1 MPLSSLTVQVDDGC
15 DNGRTSGVI
24 CYYLI
29 QMEEPL
35 ESAEL
40 LAFTRTVDARSV
52 SRAALELRVPR
63 ATIGRRLQRLEQRL
77 GVRLLRR
84 TTRSLLLTDAGEAL
98 YRSARI
104 ALDAV
109 RQAEESVR
117 RRDDEVRGELRV
129 SVPPFTN
136 PHFHALIA
144 EFVLRYP
151 EVNLQLHFSTQH
163 ADLQR
168 GAYDVAIRGT
178 RSLESGLVA
187 RVLTRATMIAV
198 AAPSY
203 LARKGKPRTLRD
215 LRQHACLL
223 SFARGELP
231 QTHWIDRKGK
241 LVQVAG
247 SIASNDITF
256 LRQAAIDGTGIAYL
270 PGPHVQPALDDGR
283 LLQVLKG
290 TLETS
295 TQLAVAY
302 VEREFLAPQVRAF
315 VDAVIKFAR
324 EHPEALWP

>member
-1 MPLSSLTVQVDDGC
+1 
-15 DNGRTSGVI
+15 
-24 CYYLI
+24 
-29 QMEEPL
+29 MEEPL

-40 LAFTRTVDARSV
+40 LAFTRTVDARSL

-63 ATIGRRLQRLEQRL
+63 ATIGRRLQRLEERL

-117 RRDDEVRGELRV
+117 RRDDVVRGELRV

-136 PHFHALIA
+136 PHFHTLIA
-144 EFVLRYP
+144 DFMLRYP
-151 EVNLQLHFSTQH
+151 EVSLQLHFSTQH

-168 GAYDVAIRGT
+168 GAFDVAIRGT
-178 RSLESGLVA
+178 RALEPGLVA
-187 RVLTRATMIAV
+187 RVLTRSSLIAV

-215 LRQHACLL
+215 LRQHSCLL

-231 QTHWIDRKGK
+231 QTHWIDRKGRQ
-241 LVQVAG
+241 VQVAG
-247 SIASNDITF
+247 GIASNDITF
-256 LRQAAIDGTGIAYL
+256 LRQAAIDGIGIAYL
-270 PGPHVQPALDDGR
+270 PLEHVRPALDDGR
-283 LLQVLKG
+283 LVQVLKG
-290 TLETS
+290 NLETT
-295 TQLAVAY
+295 TQLAVVY
-302 VEREFLAPQVRAF
+302 LEREFLAPQVRAF
-315 VDAVIKFAR
+315 VDAVVVFAR
-324 EHPEALWP
+324 EHPEALWPEPPRPLKA

>member
-1 MPLSSLTVQVDDGC
+1 
-15 DNGRTSGVI
+15 
-24 CYYLI
+24 
-29 QMEEPL
+29 MEDPL

-40 LAFTRTVDARSV
+40 LAFTRTVEARSL

-63 ATIGRRLQRLEQRL
+63 ATIGRRLQRLEERL

-84 TTRSLLLTDAGEAL
+84 TTRSLVLTDAGEAL

-104 ALDAV
+104 ALEAV

-117 RRDDEVRGELRV
+117 RQDDVVRGELRV

-144 EFVLRYP
+144 DFMLRYP
-151 EVNLQLHFSTQH
+151 EVKLQLHFSTQH

-168 GAYDVAIRGT
+168 GTFDVAIRGT
-178 RSLESGLVA
+178 HALEPGLVA
-187 RVLTRATMIAV
+187 RVLTRAMLIGV

-203 LARKGKPRTLRD
+203 LARRGTPRTLRD

-231 QTHWIDRKGK
+231 QTHWLDRKGK

-256 LRQAAIDGTGIAYL
+256 LRQVAVDGVGIAYL
-270 PGPHVQPALDDGR
+270 PQPHVQSELDEGS
-283 LLQVLKG
+283 LVQVLKG
-290 TLETS
+290 SLEIS
-295 TQLAVAY
+295 TQLAVVY
-302 VEREFLAPQVRAF
+302 LEREFLPPQVRAF
-315 VDAVIKFAR
+315 VEAVVRFAR
-324 EHPEALWP
+324 EHPEALWPTPPRAAKKRTRARAVRSTRSSASAPSR